1 MEYVTAVCPSCKETV
16 IVPKGAAKAFCHCC
30 GAPIPMQGSADGS
43 SAPARPAA
51 PANAG
56 TPGCIVEVGVLRGYH
71 GVETDVTIP
80 RSVRAIAA
88 GAFRGLPIT
97 SVTIPDSVSRIG
109 DGAFAGCVDLVNV
122 SLPRS
127 IVSMGAATFEG
138 CSKLASIELPV
149 GLRSVPDSCFKNC
162 ASLSS
167 VSIPSSVTRIGDG
180 AFQACGFTSL
190 SIPGSVQNI
199 GEYAF
204 ADCRRLQDVSVE
216 SIGVVEPN
224 AFVGCGPE
232 VTAQLGE
239 DAIRTYEMQECGVS
253 LPLRDILA
261 RESRFGQM
269 RVRGDLRGRVRL
281 TDEEMHRSVIIP
293 GKKGVAVWVPSYVQQ
308 ACERLG
314 FEVPE
319 VFDLDLQL
327 WNTKMPQDPTPED
340 VENYFTA
347 AQRRALVEDLKQ
359 VWLEER
365 RCPHCGGTYL
375 ALRGKCPDCGIAKQ

>member
-1 MEYVTAVCPSCKETV
+1 MP
-16 IVPKGAAKAFCHCC
+16 
-30 GAPIPMQGSADGS
+30 S
-43 SAPARPAA
+43 SA
-51 PANAG
+51 G
-56 TPGCIVEVGVLRGYH
+56 TLGCIVEVGVLRGYH
-71 GVETDVTIP
+71 GVETDVVIP
-80 RSVRAIAA
+80 NSVRAIAP

-97 SVTIPDSVSRIG
+97 SVTIPESVSRIG
-109 DGAFAGCVDLVNV
+109 DGAFAGCVDLIKV

-127 IVSMGAATFEG
+127 IMAMGASTFEG
-138 CSKLASIELPV
+138 CSKLASIELPI
-149 GLRSVPDSCFKNC
+149 GLRNVPDSCFKNC

-167 VSIPSSVTRIGDG
+167 VFIPSSVTRIGDY
-180 AFQACGFTSL
+180 AFQACGFQSL

-204 ADCRRLQDVSVE
+204 ADCRQLKDVSVE
-216 SIGVVEPN
+216 SMGVVEPN
-224 AFVGCGPE
+224 AFTGCGPE
-232 VTAQLGE
+232 VTEQVGE
-239 DAIRTYEMQECGVS
+239 DAIRAFEMQECGVS

-261 RESRFGQM
+261 RESRFGQI
-269 RVRGDLRGRVRL
+269 RVRSDLRGRVRL

-314 FEVPE
+314 IEVPE

-347 AQRRALVEDLKQ
+347 AQRRAIVDDLKE
-359 VWLEER
+359 VWIEEK
-365 RCPHCGGTYL
+365 RCPHCGGEYP
-375 ALRGKCPDCGIAKQ
+375 ALRSRCSECGIAKQ